1 MKGIECPICHGR
13 CDPGEMIGGVCLEC
27 REKEEQRQTSEDKLS
42 KVMNSGY
49 KQLTFDFKEERGL
62 KITKLKIRN
71 LFGIKE
77 YEAGGESVELS
88 GTNGVGKS
96 SVIDAIKYALTNKSD
111 RKYIVRNGETE
122 GEVLI
127 ETDSGLRINRKAR
140 TNQADYKSVKNNGVE
155 VGSPE
160 TFLKDIFTELQLNP
174 VEFMSMTEKQQ
185 NAIILDMIEYDWDM
199 NKIREWFGE
208 IPAWVSYDQNIL
220 CVLNDIQSE
229 NGEYF
234 KARQDINREIR
245 NKKAFVEEIAATIP
259 AGYSLE
265 KWENASA
272 GEIYQKIERIRK
284 ENEEIQKAKSLLDE
298 RDSKVRK
305 FEADREINKAAL
317 TTEFGNRKAQIDKDI
332 VQLQEQIKA
341 LDTERAGLDERLAD
355 KLAIIEQ
362 EYKANVAKYDA
373 EVESY
378 KDYRDKEVED
388 VSELV
393 SLAEEIEKMK
403 SHINEYRR
411 MQDLQKNIEDL
422 SGQSQTLTNRIE
434 KARTLPGEILAD
446 CKIPI
451 AGLTVKDGTPLI
463 NGLPISNLS
472 DGEKLDLCIDVAIQ
486 NPKGLQIILI
496 DGVERLSTE
505 WKNRLYAKCKEKGL
519 QFIATRTTDDEDMS
533 VVEL

>member
-1 MKGIECPICHGR
+1 MRI
-13 CDPGEMIGGVCLEC
+13 V
-27 REKEEQRQTSEDKLS
+27 
-42 KVMNSGY
+42 
-49 KQLTFDFKEERGL
+49 
-62 KITKLKIRN
+62 KLKIRN
-71 LFGIKE
+71 LFGISE
-77 YEAGGESVELS
+77 LEAGGNSIELT
-88 GTNGVGKS
+88 GKNGAGKS

-127 ETDSGLRINRKAR
+127 ETDSGLRINRKVR

-155 VGSPE
+155 VNSPE

-174 VEFMSMTEKQQ
+174 VEFMNMTEKQQ

-199 NKIREWFGE
+199 SKIKEWFGE

-229 NGEYF
+229 KGDYF
-234 KARQDINREIR
+234 TERTDINRDIR
-245 NKKAFVEEIAATIP
+245 NKKAFVEDIAATIP
-259 AGYSLE
+259 AGYNLE
-265 KWENASA
+265 KWEKASA

-284 ENEEIQKAKSLLDE
+284 ENEEIQKAKSLLNE

-305 FEADREINKAAL
+305 FEADREIKRAAL

-332 VQLQEQIKA
+332 LQLQEQIKA
-341 LDTERAGLDERLAD
+341 LQAEKDGLEERLAD
-355 KLAIIEQ
+355 KLSLAEQ
-362 EYKANVAKYDA
+362 EYKANVARYDA
-373 EVESY
+373 EVENY
-378 KDYRDKEVED
+378 KEYRDKEVVD

-393 SLAEEIEKMK
+393 TQANEIEKMK
-403 SHINEYRR
+403 SHINEYKR
-411 MQDLQKNIEDL
+411 ML
-422 SGQSQTLTNRIE
+422 SLKDEIGALEKQSKILTDRIE

-446 CKIPI
+446 CRIPI

-505 WKNRLYAKCKEKGL
+505 WKERLYQKCKEKGL
-519 QFIATRTTDDEDMS
+519 QFIAARTTDDDVMA
-533 VVEL
+533 VMEL